1 MLSTAGK
8 RIGGWREARD
18 DLCREGKMRQQ
29 VADLRHVRPAP
40 RDVQHVALRHQHA
53 APAAAPEKVAAA
65 VRQRKTSGRH
75 RGSAA
80 RGGER
85 PLHTHGSWVGTDS
98 VTVLRA
104 PPALQVSLH
113 RRMQTTQAWYV
124 GLGVWGSAPRALV
137 LHRQEGLAD
146 RRIRGPDPPALGARR
161 RGRVSLQ
168 LQ

>member
-1 MLSTAGK
+1 MTCAGRERCGNRWPTCAMCGQPRGMYSTSPSDISTLRLQPHPK
-8 RIGGWREARD
+8 RSQRRFVGE
-18 DLCREGKMRQQ
+18 
-29 VADLRHVRPAP
+29 
-40 RDVQHVALRHQHA
+40 
-53 APAAAPEKVAAA
+53 
-65 VRQRKTSGRH
+65 RQRKTSGRH